1 VPPIPGGTATRSA
14 GEPLRDSVSGSS
26 SSARPSVLLLD
37 AKDTAAVALTP
48 LSAGT
53 AIEVIR
59 GGDTTRVVAETL
71 IPFGHK
77 IAVAPMAAGDPVVK
91 YGEVIGVATT
101 AIRPGQH
108 VHIHNVR
115 SDRAGAHHG

>member
-1 VPPIPGGTATRSA
+1 MSP
-14 GEPLRDSVSGSS
+14 SS
-26 SSARPSVLLLD
+26 PSARPSVLLLN
-37 AKDTAAVALTP
+37 AADTAAVALTP
-48 LSAGT
+48 LQPGT
-53 AIEVIR
+53 AVEILR
-59 GGDTTRVVAETL
+59 GGETTRVLVEML

-91 YGEVIGVATT
+91 YGEVIGFATA

-115 SDRAGAHHG
+115 SDRAGAHRG

>member
-1 VPPIPGGTATRSA
+1 MPLIPGGTGTRSA
-14 GEPLRDSVSGSS
+14 GEPLQNVVSGS

-37 AKDTAAVALTP
+37 ARDTVAVALAP
-48 LSAGT
+48 LPPGT

-59 GGDTTRVVAETL
+59 GGDTTRVPAETL

-108 VHIHNVR
+108 VHVHNVR
-115 SDRAGAHHG
+115 SDRAGAHG